1 MNVQVVFAW
10 AKDVT
15 SQQQIDEAV
24 SGAEVRLFGSELEM
38 LQAWLAF
45 FMEAD
50 PDALILFQV
59 RLDPSGLFSRL
70 NNASCRVLG

>member
-1 MNVQVVFAW
+1 MAQVVFAW
-10 AKDVT
+10 AKDVS
-15 SQQQIDEAV
+15 SQQQLEEAV
-24 SGAEVRLFGSELEM
+24 SGAEVRLFSNELSM

-59 RLDPSGLFSRL
+59 CTPAMHRISPANFAQ
-70 NNASCRVLG
+70 NFVLR